1 MNENGLTALH
11 TSFATS
17 TKWKSAIDFGI
28 GRRTIY
34 WQVARIQEGTSDHYS
49 VLFLSP
55 FSAEENRISR
65 KTNWK
70 MFTFF
75 LRVTHPYLSALVDK
89 IEFNAY
95 FDIFSSFIAS
105 LCDRCSVYES
115 NKNSRASWP
124 PYLGKLTETVNKSKR
139 KFRRTRFL
147 DDYHNFKDI
156 HSNYIREK
164 IAHEQNKR
172 PLRLKRI

>member
-1 MNENGLTALH
+1 M
-11 TSFATS
+11 
-17 TKWKSAIDFGI
+17 
-28 GRRTIY
+28 
-34 WQVARIQEGTSDHYS
+34 ARIQEGTSDRYS

-55 FSAEENRISR
+55 FSAGENSISR

-75 LRVTHPYLSALVDK
+75 LRVTHPYLSALVYN

-95 FDIFSSFIAS
+95 FDIFSSFIAP

-115 NKNSRASWP
+115 NKNSRPSWP
-124 PYLGKLTETVNKSKR
+124 PYLVKLAGKVNKSKR

-156 HSNYIREK
+156 HSDYVLAK

-172 PLRLKRI
+172 QLRLKRI